1 MKFFIS
7 LTLLSAVTGFADFHD
22 GRKTCPEIK
31 DEDDCNDM
39 MGCMFDEDS
48 GCVGTDGG
56 MEEID
61 YLALMP
67 GGVGLNLINNK

>member
-1 MKFFIS
+1 M
-7 LTLLSAVTGFADFHD
+7 
-22 GRKTCPEIK
+22 
-31 DEDDCNDM
+31 EDA
-39 MGCMFDEDS
+39 EY
-48 GCVGTDGG
+48 GCVGHMDETTGGEGDGTDGG